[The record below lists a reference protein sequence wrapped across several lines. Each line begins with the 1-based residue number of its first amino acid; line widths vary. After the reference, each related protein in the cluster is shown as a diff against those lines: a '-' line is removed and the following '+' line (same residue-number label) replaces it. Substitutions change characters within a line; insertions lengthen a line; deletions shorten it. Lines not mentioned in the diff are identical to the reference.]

1 MRAGD
6 GDGDGFGAGDR
17 DGVGDR
23 MGIWVG
29 MGMEA
34 LGTPQANPWKV
45 WECPGAVQEV
55 LQWDVLHQP

>member
-1 MRAGD
+1 MTVTVSGQ
-6 GDGDGFGAGDR
+6 GTGDR